1 MTYSVVLLNYS
12 NSEETKKSLK
22 VLIKY
27 NGLDH
32 IVVVD
37 NGSPILKFQIIKN
50 YIDSIDNPK
59 IVLIRSDENLGYASG
74 NNIGLRFLNDEI
86 AYRDVVI
93 VMNPDVRITE
103 NNIEQLVRSFND
115 FPRAVLAPKMKN
127 GKSWWSFTNY
137 NKTVFHEFMHLKYSE
152 EENTSVTINTF
163 VQKVDVLSGAL
174 LAAKMSIWEQVGY
187 FDENTFLYG
196 EEEIFQYKARQQG
209 VNSYVLLNSFYDH
222 VGGSSTGEGE
232 RSNLKKDFLAAK
244 RTQDSRK
251 YYFSKYLKVG
261 RIRLFILSIVWFFY
275 TSAAVIKRSINR
287 HHAK

>member
-27 NGLDH
+27 TGLDH

-115 FPRAVLAPKMKN
+115 FPRAVLAPNMKN

-152 EENTSVTINTF
+152 EENASVTINTF
-163 VQKVDVLSGAL
+163 VRKVDVLSGAL